1 MAPRIDNRWYD
12 ALGDEWWAPGGR
24 MALLQQLNPARA
36 AYFRAAC
43 ARALGRDAA
52 NTGNGDDGGD
62 LRGVRL
68 LDVGCGGGYL
78 AEALAG
84 AGAVVTGVDLSAT
97 TIAAAR
103 RHAAA
108 RGLAIDYRVAD
119 ATALP
124 FADGA
129 FDVVLSSDFLEHVSD
144 RLDAVI
150 AEQARV
156 LRDGG
161 VLGFET
167 VNRTLRARVVLVWL
181 GQGVLRLAPPRLH
194 DPRLFVRP
202 QELEACLA
210 RHGVRVVETHG
221 LMPARRPVRFLLGY
235 LLRRES
241 GGFRLG
247 RDRSISYIGYGV
259 KALSLA
265 AVPPTDAG
273 GQGAAD

>member
-1 MAPRIDNRWYD
+1 MAPGIDNRWYD
-12 ALGDEWWAPGGR
+12 ELGDEWWAPRGR
-24 MALLQQLNPARA
+24 MAMLQQLNPARA

-43 ARALGRDAA
+43 SRALGRDAA
-52 NTGNGDDGGD
+52 SDGD
-62 LRGVRL
+62 LHGVRV

-78 AEALAG
+78 TEALAA
-84 AGAVVTGVDLSAT
+84 AGATVSGVDLSSS
-97 TIAAAR
+97 TIEAAR

-108 RGLAIDYRVAD
+108 AGQTIDYRAAD

-124 FADGA
+124 FSDGA

-150 AEQARV
+150 AEQVRV
-156 LRDGG
+156 LRAGG

-167 VNRTLRARVVLVWL
+167 VNRTLRARMVLVWL
-181 GQGVLRLAPPRLH
+181 GQGVLRLVPPRLH

-202 QELEACLA
+202 DELEACLA
-210 RHGVRVVETHG
+210 RHGVRVVEMRG
-221 LMPARRPVRFLLGY
+221 LVPAWHPLLFVLGY

-247 RDRSISYIGYGV
+247 RDRSISYIGHGLT
-259 KALSLA
+259 ASR
-265 AVPPTDAG
+265 DE
-273 GQGAAD
+273 